1 MWNLTIV
8 NNSRFK
14 SMTAFL
20 DMLWILL
27 AGFGAMFIIAFLMIQ
42 PPAKNADVIK
52 KAEYIIV
59 LEWQHE
65 VTDDIDLWVM
75 NPRGEIVSFRNK
87 SSGFMNLEKDDLGG
101 SNDTVTDEYGNII
114 TIELNREIVTLRG
127 VIAGEYQV
135 MLHVFSRKYIR
146 VEDIHGEEQEGTNA
160 AAIREFTVEIIKI
173 NPYEVVY
180 KRTGN
185 YTERGQEISLVRF
198 TVNSDAD
205 FIMFNNL
212 DSGFIRSSRPSSP
225 MNYAYDGRDSFDGGP
240 P

>member
-1 MWNLTIV
+1 
-8 NNSRFK
+8 
-14 SMTAFL
+14 MTAFL

-52 KAEYIIV
+52 RAEYIIV
-59 LEWQHE
+59 LEWEHTS
-65 VTDDIDLWVM
+65 TDDIDLWVM
-75 NPRGEIVSFRNK
+75 NPRGDIVSFRNK

-101 SNDTVTDEYGNII
+101 SNDTVTDEYGNQI

-146 VEDIHGEEQEGTNA
+146 VEDIHGDEQEGTTTA
-160 AAIREFTVEIIKI
+160 DAREFTIEIIKI

-212 DSGFIRSSRPSSP
+212 DSGFIRSSRPTSSTY
-225 MNYAYDGRDSFDGGP
+225 MNYTREGGP

>member
-1 MWNLTIV
+1 MNK
-8 NNSRFK
+8 NRFK
-14 SMTAFL
+14 GITSFL
-20 DMLWILL
+20 DLLWILL
-27 AGFGAMFIIAFLMIQ
+27 AGFGAMFIIAFMLIQ

-87 SSGFMNLEKDDLGG
+87 SSGFMNLEKDDLGS
-101 SNDTVTDEYGNII
+101 SNDTITDEYGNII
-114 TIELNREIVTLRG
+114 TIELNREIITLRG

-135 MLHVFSRKYIR
+135 MLHVFSRKYI
-146 VEDIHGEEQEGTNA
+146 VNEDIHGDEQAGSTTNS
-160 AAIREFTVEIIKI
+160 IREFTIEVIKI

-180 KRTGN
+180 KRKGN
-185 YTERGQEISLVRF
+185 YTYRGQEISLVRF

-212 DSGFIRSSRPSSP
+212 DSDFIRSSRSASTT
-225 MNYAYDGRDSFDGGP
+225 NYISAGMYSVDGGP

>member
-1 MWNLTIV
+1 
-8 NNSRFK
+8 
-14 SMTAFL
+14 MTAFL

-75 NPRGEIVSFRNK
+75 NPRGSIVSFRGK
-87 SSGFMNLEKDDLGG
+87 SSGFMNLEKDDLGS
-101 SNDTVTDEYGNII
+101 SNDTITDEYGNII

-135 MLHVFSRKYIR
+135 MLHVFSRKYI
-146 VEDIHGEEQEGTNA
+146 VNEDIHGDEQEGSTTNS
-160 AAIREFTVEIIKI
+160 IREFTIEVIKI

-180 KRTGN
+180 KRKGN
-185 YTERGQEISLVRF
+185 YTYRGQEISLVRF
-198 TVNSDAD
+198 TVNKDAD

-212 DSGFIRSSRPSSP
+212 DSDFIRSSRPSSP
-225 MNYAYDGRDSFDGGP
+225 MNYSYDGRDSVDGGP

>member
-1 MWNLTIV
+1 
-8 NNSRFK
+8 
-14 SMTAFL
+14 
-20 DMLWILL
+20 
-27 AGFGAMFIIAFLMIQ
+27 
-42 PPAKNADVIK
+42 
-52 KAEYIIV
+52 
-59 LEWQHE
+59 
-65 VTDDIDLWVM
+65 
-75 NPRGEIVSFRNK
+75 
-87 SSGFMNLEKDDLGG
+87 
-101 SNDTVTDEYGNII
+101 
-114 TIELNREIVTLRG
+114 
-127 VIAGEYQV
+127 
-135 MLHVFSRKYIR
+135 LHVFSRKYIR

-160 AAIREFTVEIIKI
+160 AAIREFTIEIIKI
-173 NPYEVVY
+173 NPYKVVY